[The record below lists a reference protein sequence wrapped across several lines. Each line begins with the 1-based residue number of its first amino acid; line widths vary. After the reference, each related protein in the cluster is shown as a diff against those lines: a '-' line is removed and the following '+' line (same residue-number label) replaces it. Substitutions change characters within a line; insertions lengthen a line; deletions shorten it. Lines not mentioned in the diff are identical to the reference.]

1 MANTVDGVESK
12 GEAETELN
20 STLDSKGKSSERL
33 DERGALNVPAEQGG
47 GEVGGEVCVGGAG
60 QSDAGDTGPG
70 RGAEPRLLDLVDG
83 QMGGDGALLSL
94 SNEDFVTL
102 RRRELV
108 GRDATTRHP
117 AISTLLLASID
128 EIGTYRTPVRARGAL
143 LKTADCAPIHLL
155 PLALP
160 PPPSVAIRK
169 SHVPLRIAAT
179 PTR

>member
-47 GEVGGEVCVGGAG
+47 TG
-60 QSDAGDTGPG
+60 QSDASDTGQG

-108 GRDATTRHP
+108 GRDATNSSQGSRS
-117 AISTLLLASID
+117 IVKNRGLRASAHSRNTD
-128 EIGTYRTPVRARGAL
+128 
-143 LKTADCAPIHLL
+143 
-155 PLALP
+155 PLSKYLCGV
-160 PPPSVAIRK
+160 S
-169 SHVPLRIAAT
+169 
-179 PTR
+179 